1 MATTKAATPMTRDE
15 SGFAGH
21 PRGLPTLF
29 FTELWERFS
38 YYGMRAILVLYM
50 VAPVA
55 QGGLGFD
62 TKHATSIYGTYTM
75 AVYLTALPGGMVADH
90 WLGARLAVLL
100 GGLVIACGH
109 FAMVF
114 HSLAFFYLGM
124 VLIALGTGL
133 LKPNIS
139 AMLGKL
145 YSKDDPRRD
154 SGFSIFYMGINVG
167 AFFAPLV
174 CGYLAQG
181 ESFKAFVAR
190 MGFDVSTSWH
200 WGFGAAGVGMCLGL
214 VIFLLNAK
222 RFPDAPPTS
231 DDASAEERA
240 DESVSAAAASAVA
253 DSKPRNPIIAV
264 VLSLIL
270 PGMGHVYKGQVGA
283 GLSWLLAYI
292 LGWIWYFAYGGG
304 TILSVVIAGLVIACA
319 ISVVRRST
327 ATTQLSPGEWKR
339 VGAIFV
345 FFLFTILF
353 WAAYEQKGASLNL
366 FAKDLVRTEVFGMK
380 FPSSWLQ
387 SCTPLFVIILAPI
400 FSLLWVRLG
409 KRQPSSPVKFTLGL
423 LFIGLAYC
431 LLVPAALMTVNGRI
445 SPLWLVSL
453 YFLEVVGEM
462 CLSPVG
468 LSTVTK
474 LAPVKLVG
482 IMMGVWFLAS
492 SFGSKLAGYFSGF
505 YVPQSGTLVKL
516 YGSIAVGLLI
526 SAGLLAL
533 LTPRIKKL
541 MGAVK

>member
-1 MATTKAATPMTRDE
+1 MTKSSKAVRETSDT
-15 SGFAGH
+15 SGLRGH
-21 PRGLPTLF
+21 PRGLGTLF

-50 VAPVA
+50 VAPIP

-62 TKHATSIYGTYTM
+62 TKHAASIYGTYTM
-75 AVYLTALPGGMVADH
+75 SVYLTALPGGMIADR

-100 GGLVIACGH
+100 GGIVIACGH
-109 FAMVF
+109 FSMVF

-139 AMLGKL
+139 AMLGNL
-145 YSKDDPRRD
+145 YGKDDPRRD

-181 ESFKAFVAR
+181 ASFKGFVAR

-214 VIFLLNAK
+214 IIFVLNAK
-222 RFPDAPPTS
+222 RFPDASPAADKAS
-231 DDASAEERA
+231 DEERA
-240 DESVSAAAASAVA
+240 DESVSAAAAAAVA
-253 DSKPRNPIIAV
+253 DSRRRNPVIAV
-264 VLSLIL
+264 VLSLIV
-270 PGMGHVYKGQVGA
+270 PGLGHIYKGQVGA
-283 GLSWLLAYI
+283 GLSWLLAYV
-292 LGWIWYFAYGGG
+292 LAWIWYFAGGG
-304 TILSVVIAGLVIACA
+304 AILGFVIIGLVLACA
-319 ISVVRRST
+319 ISVLRRST
-327 ATTQLSPGEWKR
+327 ATTQLSPEEWKR

-387 SCTPLFVIILAPI
+387 SCTPLFVIMLAPL
-400 FSLLWVRLG
+400 FSILWVRLG
-409 KRQPSSPVKFTLGL
+409 KRQPSSPVKFTFGL

-431 LLVPAALMTVNGRI
+431 LLVPAAWMTANGRI
-445 SPLWLVSL
+445 SPLWLVGL

-474 LAPVKLVG
+474 LAPLKLVG
-482 IMMGVWFLAS
+482 IMMGVWFLAA
-492 SFGSKLAGYFSGF
+492 SFGSKLAGYLSGF
-505 YVPQSGTLVKL
+505 YVPQSGPLMKL
-516 YGSIAVGLLI
+516 YGGIAAGLLI
-526 SAGLLAL
+526 SMALLAL
-533 LTPRIKKL
+533 LTPKIKKL
-541 MGAVK
+541 MGEVN